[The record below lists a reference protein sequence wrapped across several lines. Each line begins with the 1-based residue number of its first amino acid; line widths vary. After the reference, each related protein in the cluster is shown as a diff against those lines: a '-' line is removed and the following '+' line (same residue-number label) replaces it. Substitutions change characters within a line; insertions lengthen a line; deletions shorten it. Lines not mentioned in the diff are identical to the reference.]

1 MMRQDKTTR
10 GRLVTLEGIE
20 GVGKSTHLNFIA
32 DQLRTRGIRV
42 LVTREPGGT
51 GVADEIRRL
60 LLRPRKHNIVP
71 MTELLLMFAARASH
85 VNQVIQP
92 AMDSGCWVLCDRF
105 TDASYAYQGGGRRLP
120 ARQIAA
126 LERMVTQGLRP
137 DLTLLLDAPVKVGM
151 RRVRN
156 RGRRDRFELERQVF
170 FERVRQ
176 AYLRRA
182 RRESRRIQIIRA
194 DAPLKTVRQQIL
206 TVLEPHVM
214 AWL

>member
-1 MMRQDKTTR
+1 MIRPDNPAR
-10 GRLVTLEGIE
+10 GRFVTLEGIE
-20 GVGKSTHLNFIA
+20 GVGKSTHLKFIA
-32 DQLRTRGIRV
+32 GQLRARGIQL

-51 GVADEIRRL
+51 AVADEIRRL
-60 LLRPRKHNIVP
+60 LLKPRKPNIVP

-85 VNQVIQP
+85 VDTVIQP
-92 AMDSGCWVLCDRF
+92 ALDSGRWVLCDRF
-105 TDASYAYQGGGRRLP
+105 IDASYAYQGGGRRLP
-120 ARQIAA
+120 VRQIAA
-126 LERMVTQGLRP
+126 LERMVTKRFRP
-137 DLTLLLDAPVKVGM
+137 DLTLLLDAPVKIGM

-156 RGRRDRFELERQVF
+156 RGRRDRFELERQAF

-194 DAPLKTVRQQIL
+194 DAPVKTVRQQIL
-206 TVLEPHVM
+206 AVLEPRVA